1 MVAKGI
7 KRKSEPTEAEVTA
20 DKCKSLATAITDS
33 ATLPSDVVAILTD
46 LLPHSLGQPK
56 DKRHRFQEQA
66 VQATDRVIQGIEESL
81 KKKIEDAKNELHEA
95 KHRAAPCEAAVTEAE
110 EKLRTAK
117 ETFARET
124 KALAQTALA
133 FRAARNAVQDALKAQ
148 ESGDEEFKVAAQKKS
163 ELQAI
168 IDDSITPLQAGT
180 VEDLE
185 VCKELCKALVATLKE
200 LDGTFD
206 EAMLMVLE
214 SSFAKV
220 PSARSMF
227 DTMAIGQLDKYMAE
241 KIQPLDATLQSGE
254 VGKQQRAAD
263 VQAAQKSLEV
273 ATGTQMLGSQ
283 AFETA
288 WNTRNSNESTLKEA
302 RKAGRDLTAQ
312 TKESGKAVYAA
323 EADYDVFLDCARKP
337 FEELKERLAPEPV
350 PEPVVEPAALDMETT
365 SATNEVT
372 EDAKFDAGVAMPEA
386 IAA

>member
-1 MVAKGI
+1 
-7 KRKSEPTEAEVTA
+7 
-20 DKCKSLATAITDS
+20 
-33 ATLPSDVVAILTD
+33 
-46 LLPHSLGQPK
+46 
-56 DKRHRFQEQA
+56 
-66 VQATDRVIQGIEESL
+66 
-81 KKKIEDAKNELHEA
+81 
-95 KHRAAPCEAAVTEAE
+95 
-110 EKLRTAK
+110 
-117 ETFARET
+117 
-124 KALAQTALA
+124 
-133 FRAARNAVQDALKAQ
+133 
-148 ESGDEEFKVAAQKKS
+148 
-163 ELQAI
+163 
-168 IDDSITPLQAGT
+168 
-180 VEDLE
+180 
-185 VCKELCKALVATLKE
+185 
-200 LDGTFD
+200 
-206 EAMLMVLE
+206 
-214 SSFAKV
+214 
-220 PSARSMF
+220 
-227 DTMAIGQLDKYMAE
+227 MAE

-288 WNTRNSNESTLKEA
+288 RNTRNSNESTLKEA

>member
-1 MVAKGI
+1 
-7 KRKSEPTEAEVTA
+7 
-20 DKCKSLATAITDS
+20 
-33 ATLPSDVVAILTD
+33 
-46 LLPHSLGQPK
+46 
-56 DKRHRFQEQA
+56 
-66 VQATDRVIQGIEESL
+66 
-81 KKKIEDAKNELHEA
+81 
-95 KHRAAPCEAAVTEAE
+95 
-110 EKLRTAK
+110 
-117 ETFARET
+117 
-124 KALAQTALA
+124 
-133 FRAARNAVQDALKAQ
+133 
-148 ESGDEEFKVAAQKKS
+148 
-163 ELQAI
+163 
-168 IDDSITPLQAGT
+168 
-180 VEDLE
+180 
-185 VCKELCKALVATLKE
+185 
-200 LDGTFD
+200 
-206 EAMLMVLE
+206 
-214 SSFAKV
+214 
-220 PSARSMF
+220 
-227 DTMAIGQLDKYMAE
+227 MAE

-350 PEPVVEPAALDMETT
+350 PEPVALDMETT

-386 IAA
+386 